1 MKAKDKSKAAR
12 IVARTLSILVFAFMC
27 VVSVVAFATDEHLTI
42 VDYFLIFSAPFVMGA
57 LAYFVGLYHDPAA
70 SE

>member
-1 MKAKDKSKAAR
+1 M
-12 IVARTLSILVFAFMC
+12 FALMC

-42 VDYFLIFSAPFVMGA
+42 VDYFLIFAAPFVMGA
-57 LAYFVGLYHDPAA
+57 LTYFVGLHHDPAA